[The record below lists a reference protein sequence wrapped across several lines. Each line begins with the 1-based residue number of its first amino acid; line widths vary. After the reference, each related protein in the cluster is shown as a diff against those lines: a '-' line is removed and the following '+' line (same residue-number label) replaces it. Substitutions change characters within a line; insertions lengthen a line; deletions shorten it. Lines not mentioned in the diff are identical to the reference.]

1 MNADSSDRKEPTVK
15 VYTKLVCVLC
25 LWALWKA
32 TANMAFCYLL
42 WITTLAWVV
51 RYIVHAKAIGGLFIL
66 LGITSNAL
74 VTLLNE
80 GVMPSVGISSTFQ
93 PASPIW
99 KVSGKGQWLALG
111 DQAALYGFSIG
122 DILLIGGFL
131 MFVIEKGYRLIIIT
145 PIEEGI
151 IAKGSGSKRKLTY
164 YR

>member
-1 MNADSSDRKEPTVK
+1 MSSPIQVIVRSQTVK
-15 VYTKLVCVLC
+15 VCAKLACVLC

-32 TANMAFCYLL
+32 TANLAFCYLF

-80 GVMPSVGISSTFQ
+80 GVMPSVGIPSTFQ

-99 KVSGKGQWLALG
+99 NVSGNGQWLALG
-111 DQAALYGFSIG
+111 DQAALYRFSVG
-122 DILLIGGFL
+122 DILLIVGL
-131 MFVIEKGYRLIIIT
+131 LLFVMWKVYRLVFIPSHQRWKCCRYT
-145 PIEEGI
+145 
-151 IAKGSGSKRKLTY
+151 R
-164 YR
+164 